1 MNKTKAKARLLL
13 STLAVLLTL
22 YAPVSANAQETYAG
36 SNQDVRTVLYFNVP
50 PAVLSRF
57 LPQGWELSPATTGP
71 TAGANLV
78 VEFVDQ
84 RWATDPKGVVAAP
97 YRYVLFGMPVKKNGS
112 SSTDLMLFD
121 GLSRG
126 GAGPYGIAE
135 TATDDVRQT
144 VHYGTADSRV
154 DESWEFKGDS
164 ESVSLHTQ
172 FERGKLARE
181 QSESHVHSQVKP
193 QFSRIYR
200 YVEGV
205 DLLRGSGVAGDR
217 LESFNFKAEGGK
229 LSGVFDGREQLISLM
244 SVPWYS
250 RDIYVPAQ

>member
-1 MNKTKAKARLLL
+1 
-13 STLAVLLTL
+13 
-22 YAPVSANAQETYAG
+22 
-36 SNQDVRTVLYFNVP
+36 
-50 PAVLSRF
+50 
-57 LPQGWELSPATTGP
+57 
-71 TAGANLV
+71 

-84 RWATDPKGVVAAP
+84 LWATDPKGVVAAP
-97 YRYVLFGMPVKKNGS
+97 YRYVLFGMPVKQNGS

-135 TATDDVRQT
+135 TAIDDVRQT
-144 VHYGTADSRV
+144 VRYGAADSRV
-154 DESWEFKGDS
+154 DESWEFRGDS

-181 QSESHVHSQVKP
+181 QSESHVYSQVKP
-193 QFSRIYR
+193 QFSRVYR

-229 LSGVFDGREQLISLM
+229 LSGIFDGREQLISLM
-244 SVPWYS
+244 SVPWYA
-250 RDIYVPAQ
+250 RDIYVPAP

>member
-13 STLAVLLTL
+13 STLSVLLTL
-22 YAPVSANAQETYAG
+22 YAPVSASAQETYAG
-36 SNQDVRTVLYFNVP
+36 SNQDVRTVLYFNVS
-50 PAVLSRF
+50 PAALSQF

-84 RWATDPKGVVAAP
+84 LWAMDPKGVVAAP
-97 YRYVLFGMPVKKNGS
+97 YRYVLFGMPVKQNGS
-112 SSTDLMLFD
+112 NSTDLMLFD

-126 GAGPYGIAE
+126 GAGPYGNRGNGHRRRA
-135 TATDDVRQT
+135 ADSSLRRS
-144 VHYGTADSRV
+144 DSRV
-154 DESWEFKGDS
+154 DESWEFRGDG

-181 QSESHVHSQVKP
+181 QSESHVYSQVKP

-217 LESFNFKAEGGK
+217 LENFNFKAEGGK
-229 LSGVFDGREQLISLM
+229 LSGIFDGHEQLISLM

-250 RDIYVPAQ
+250 RDIYVPAP

>member
-1 MNKTKAKARLLL
+1 MITTKAKVRSLL
-13 STLAVLLTL
+13 STLPVLLTL
-22 YAPVSANAQETYAG
+22 YAPVSASAQETYAG
-36 SNQDVRTVLYFNVP
+36 SNQDVRMVLYFNVP
-50 PAVLSRF
+50 PAALLKF

-84 RWATDPKGVVAAP
+84 LWAMDPKGVVAAP
-97 YRYVLFGMPVKKNGS
+97 YRYVLFGMPVKHNGS
-112 SSTDLMLFD
+112 NATDLMLFD

-135 TATDDVRQT
+135 TAIDDVRQT
-144 VHYGTADSRV
+144 VHSGAPDSRV

-181 QSESHVHSQVKP
+181 QAESHVYSQIKP

-217 LESFNFKAEGGK
+217 LESFNLKAEGGK
-229 LSGVFDGREQLISLM
+229 LSGIFDGREQLISVV

-250 RDIYVPAQ
+250 RDIYVPAP